1 MEGQRWLQQS
11 ATNGRGLDLH
21 DASSAPVGGLEIHP
35 DETTH
40 LTFRHEFG
48 LRQAEPGDCSGEA
61 IPVPI
66 PNTEVKLSSAE
77 NTEGAAPR
85 QDRSSPGSLAFWSVF
100 SPRTPLRGSKRI
112 RHTRTRV
119 GYPDRVN
126 DAQFNP
132 CPWLLDD
139 AGSIQPERPRRLSRC
154 GADTARPELSHQTRE
169 GRCLVGA
176 ECEIRAAREAALGS
190 LAATIAP
197 QQPIGDPSLLS
208 DGEVAP
214 SAPRRSWARLI
225 TVAVLAALL
234 IVGGGPVIGAIGP
247 IVESLIGS
255 TEGES
260 PSPSSEPTVTAAPTE
275 STIPSSTPT
284 ATPSA
289 TPSPTPAPTASP
301 SPTSGSGATWV
312 VKRNDTISGI
322 CLQIGGDE
330 DCVQDILRLNGI
342 ADPRTIQPGQVLQ
355 LP

>member
-1 MEGQRWLQQS
+1 
-11 ATNGRGLDLH
+11 
-21 DASSAPVGGLEIHP
+21 VIGLELHH

-40 LTFRHEFG
+40 LLFSHEFG

-85 QDRSSPGSLAFWSVF
+85 QDRSSPGSLASWRVF
-100 SPRTPLRGSKRI
+100 LRHVSADPPRICHI
-112 RHTRTRV
+112 RARV

-126 DAQFNP
+126 EAQLNP

-139 AGSIQPERPRRLSRC
+139 AGSIQPDRPRRLSRC
-154 GADTARPELSHQTRE
+154 GADAARPDLSHQTRE

-176 ECEIRAAREAALGS
+176 ACEIRAAREATLGS

-208 DGEVAP
+208 DGVIVQP
-214 SAPRRSWARLI
+214 APRRPWARLI
-225 TVAVLAALL
+225 AVAVLAALL
-234 IVGGGPVIGAIGP
+234 IVGGGPIIGAISP
-247 IVESLIGS
+247 VVQSLIGS
-255 TEGES
+255 AES
-260 PSPSSEPTVTAAPTE
+260 ETPSPSSEPTASAAPTE
-275 STIPSSTPT
+275 SPLTTATPT
-284 ATPSA
+284 ATPSSA
-289 TPSPTPAPTASP
+289 PTPTPAPTASP

-312 VKRNDTISGI
+312 VRRNDTISGI

-330 DCVQDILRLNGI
+330 DCVQKILTLNGI